1 VPSSFRSEISDIVS
15 RLESLETWR
24 TVPVVPVI
32 KIHNVNYNYFRP
44 SPRSYVYMELDDDEI
59 VLVHVPSW
67 RENIHFWTEPA
78 AINRLRVVRTVD
90 TPEELARRTHAK
102 NPREEPA
109 RGTRFALS
117 SKVATK
123 IAIKLHKKEIRIF
136 CIRPRRTLTM
146 PSRTRRARRSCSNAP
161 PPMGP
166 RTKLFLD
173 ALAGGMAQAGEDW
186 WYAGVRFPASI
197 AFTVPA
203 EHKPDGMGVA
213 SVSEAGIEMPC
224 GGSFPFEDGDKFKE
238 NTPESLACLLL
249 GSILSGNPITVRC
262 PECEKDTCSR
272 CGHVRN

>member
-1 VPSSFRSEISDIVS
+1 MDQWKSHRLHTIKYRVCVATRRYAQHRFLDS
-15 RLESLETWR
+15 RLGYGNRRRRDRARSR
-24 TVPVVPVI
+24 AVVARE
-32 KIHNVNYNYFRP
+32 HTL
-44 SPRSYVYMELDDDEI
+44 LDGA
-59 VLVHVPSW
+59 
-67 RENIHFWTEPA
+67 RG

-90 TPEELARRTHAK
+90 TCVRAKVISRESDFRAKVVFARD
-102 NPREEPA
+102 P
-109 RGTRFALS
+109 LS

-136 CIRPRRTLTM
+136 YIRPRRTLTM
-146 PSRTRRARRSCSNAP
+146 PSRTRRARRSSSNAP

-166 RTKLFLD
+166 KARLFLD
-173 ALAGGMAQAGEDW
+173 TLVVGMNQAEEGLL
-186 WYAGVRFPASI
+186 YASVGNPPSI
-197 AFTVPA
+197 AFPVPA

-224 GGSFPFEDGDKFKE
+224 GGSFPFEDGDKFKG

>member
-1 VPSSFRSEISDIVS
+1 MPSSFRSEISDIVS

-123 IAIKLHKKEIRIF
+123 IAIKLHKKEI
-136 CIRPRRTLTM
+136 
-146 PSRTRRARRSCSNAP
+146 
-161 PPMGP
+161 
-166 RTKLFLD
+166 
-173 ALAGGMAQAGEDW
+173 
-186 WYAGVRFPASI
+186 
-197 AFTVPA
+197 
-203 EHKPDGMGVA
+203 
-213 SVSEAGIEMPC
+213 
-224 GGSFPFEDGDKFKE
+224 
-238 NTPESLACLLL
+238 
-249 GSILSGNPITVRC
+249 
-262 PECEKDTCSR
+262 
-272 CGHVRN
+272 